1 MRKLIFL
8 VVLMVTLVMVMSSDD
23 GMPIMIEADLNFVAA
38 RGQVNPDP
46 GKGFLQY
53 KLLQAPLV
61 LEKLTRYSKC

>member
-46 GKGFLQY
+46 GKVFLQY